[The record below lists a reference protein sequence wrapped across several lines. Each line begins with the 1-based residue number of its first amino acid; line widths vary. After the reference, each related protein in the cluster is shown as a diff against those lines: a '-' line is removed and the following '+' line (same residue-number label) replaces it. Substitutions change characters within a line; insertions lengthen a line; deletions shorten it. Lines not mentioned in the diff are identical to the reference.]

1 MKAWF
6 ENEMVGNLVVVGH
19 RKSCICVKSPSTVT
33 EDIKPPTFS
42 FLQRVQ
48 CKRLEISSWL
58 WSSLRNKEPNEKVN
72 WHTLGKLTIINC
84 TKWKAIPLLAIT
96 IKPPYDKTQI
106 TVKCMEQ
113 GPTCIPPSSAIL
125 RLWHWVSVLLDYKV
139 GPFSDAITLAIIKLP
154 RNWVKICPPN
164 NHKVQLKHH
173 WPSPEHNLNMAER
186 K

>member
-6 ENEMVGNLVVVGH
+6 EKEMVGNLVVVGH

-72 WHTLGKLTIINC
+72 WHTLGKLTVINC

-113 GPTCIPPSSAIL
+113 GPTTVIGHFEVVTLGQCSV
-125 RLWHWVSVLLDYKV
+125 RLQSGTLQWRYHIGYYKI
-139 GPFSDAITLAIIKLP
+139 AKKLG
-154 RNWVKICPPN
+154 
-164 NHKVQLKHH
+164 
-173 WPSPEHNLNMAER
+173 
-186 K
+186 